1 MDHHYRSAT
10 AFKQFDSPAIE
21 FGQAASPAINWQ
33 DFLLQRLPHQENGI
47 QDYELP
53 NWPGRVWLKR
63 ARPKRSA
70 LLYAMLNKTAGLL
83 RLPWLKA
90 SSSALGGT
98 FSSAVELRR
107 LQELAQAGIRV
118 PHVLAH
124 TVGAILM
131 QDAVVGV
138 GRSESLQ
145 HRIES
150 HFANGQPEAA
160 LGYWQQGLYALSEV
174 HHKGQ
179 YLSQAFS
186 RNIVISSEGEIGF
199 VDFEDDPLEVMD
211 LPDCKVRDLF
221 CYLHSTAWPIAQAG
235 VVPQAQAILSQW
247 IVQYGEAERQAF
259 RQATQRVRYLR
270 LLPTKRRYGKDVVRI
285 RFSYALLSNAI
296 GR

>member
-1 MDHHYRSAT
+1 MGHHYRTAT
-10 AFKQFDSPAIE
+10 AYRQFDSAAID
-21 FGQAASPAINWQ
+21 FVQVASPPINWQ
-33 DFLLQRLPHQENGI
+33 EFLSYQLAQQASGI
-47 QDYELP
+47 QDYALP

-70 LLYAMLNKTAGLL
+70 LLYGLLNNVAAGL

-90 SSSALGGT
+90 SSSAIGGMQ
-98 FSSAVELRR
+98 SSAVELRR

-118 PHVLAH
+118 PRVLAH
-124 TVGAILM
+124 TEGAILM
-131 QDAVVGV
+131 QDAVVGA
-138 GRSESLQ
+138 GQSESLQ

-160 LGYWQQGLYALSEV
+160 LDFWQQGLYALSQV

-186 RNIVISSEGEIGF
+186 RNMVISTVGEIGF

-211 LPDCKVRDLF
+211 LLDCKVRDLF

-235 VVPQAQAILSQW
+235 VVPQAQMVLSQW
-247 IVQYGEAERQAF
+247 IEQYGEAQRQAF
-259 RQATQRVRYLR
+259 RLAIQRVRFLR
-270 LLPTKRRYGKDVVRI
+270 LLPQKRRYGKDVVRI
-285 RFSYALLSNAI
+285 RFSYALLRNAI
-296 GR
+296 GG

>member
-1 MDHHYRSAT
+1 MGHHYRTTT
-10 AFKQFDSPAIE
+10 ALRQFDSAAIE
-21 FGQAASPAINWQ
+21 FVQAASPAINWQ
-33 DFLLQRLPHQENGI
+33 EFLSQKLAQQASGI
-47 QDYELP
+47 RDYVLP

-70 LLYAMLNKTAGLL
+70 LLYGLL
-83 RLPWLKA
+83 NSVAAWQRLPWLKA
-90 SSSALGGT
+90 SSSAIGGT
-98 FSSAVELRR
+98 HSSAVELRR

-124 TVGAILM
+124 TAGAILM
-131 QDAVVGV
+131 QDAVAGV

-186 RNIVISSEGEIGF
+186 RNMVISTEGEIGF

-247 IVQYGEAERQAF
+247 IQQYGEAERQTF
-259 RQATQRVRYLR
+259 SLATQRVRFLR
-270 LLPTKRRYGKDVVRI
+270 LLPKNPRYGKDVVRI
-285 RFSYALLSNAI
+285 RFSYVLLRNAI
-296 GR
+296 GS